1 MNEQQC
7 SSVLS
12 GDISTHDMIMI
23 KSVCHNVIYIGK
35 SGKLTTIMWVRVRT
49 ILLLACKSLYIA
61 STILLHARTHT
72 PTHTYTHTHTQIHK
86 YTHTHTHTHQNSTP
100 ATTQFC
106 VCQGC
111 VQRIY
116 TTKTLKQKDGL
127 RFERAGISLL
137 S

>member
-23 KSVCHNVIYIGK
+23 ESVCHNVIYIGK

-86 YTHTHTHTHQNSTP
+86 YTHTHTHTH
-100 ATTQFC
+100 
-106 VCQGC
+106 
-111 VQRIY
+111 
-116 TTKTLKQKDGL
+116 TKTL
-127 RFERAGISLL
+127 LL
-137 S
+137 LLHNSAFVKVVFNVFTRQRH